1 LTLKHYIQIYNI
13 SKMYKNPLSNS
24 LCYYPEC
31 SSVEQE
37 RQERMQRYELKKI
50 NEETEILKERILLD
64 MINRLPQDI
73 KQYIATFSPIILT
86 LKKQVKYDFFENW
99 ITENVERIFGI
110 LETWPKRHI
119 GFVLNRILRLNH
131 PDCNMYLKGDHLYE
145 HWTANHMR
153 SLIIL
158 EISSRSKTRDQRIC
172 EIVHYHKY
180 QHIHQFIP
188 CTTNPEL
195 NECSPIRIW
204 GAYKAIEEYDRRLKM
219 ISNTNAK
226 VKRSKGATK

>member
-1 LTLKHYIQIYNI
+1 
-13 SKMYKNPLSNS
+13 MYKNPLSNS

-37 RQERMQRYELKKI
+37 RQERMQRYELNKL
-50 NEETEILKERILLD
+50 NEESEILKERILLN

-131 PDCNMYLKGDHLYE
+131 PDCNMYLKGDHLYQ
-145 HWTANHMR
+145 HWTASHMR

-158 EISSRSKTRDQRIC
+158 EISNRSKTRDGRIC
-172 EIVHYHKY
+172 EIINYNY
-180 QHIHQFIP
+180 QHNHQFIP
-188 CTTNPEL
+188 CITNPEL

-204 GAYKAIEEYDRRLKM
+204 GAYKAIEEYDLRLKM
-219 ISNTNAK
+219 DAKAK
-226 VKRSKGATK
+226 VKRSKVADK